1 MAVRVAEL
9 PAPAPLASAGRGE
22 GIENSALGRG
32 YQREWDWPSAPQE
45 MCPAVL

>member
-1 MAVRVAEL
+1 MAVRVSEL
-9 PAPAPLASAGRGE
+9 PRLPGGGG